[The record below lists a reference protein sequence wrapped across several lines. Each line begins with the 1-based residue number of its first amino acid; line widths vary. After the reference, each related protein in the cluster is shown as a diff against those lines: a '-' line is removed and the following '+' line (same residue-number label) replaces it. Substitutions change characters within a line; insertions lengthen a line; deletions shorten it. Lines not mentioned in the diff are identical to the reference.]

1 MWVKK
6 RGPGPW
12 LKTRSVS
19 EYDPLQ
25 LKAQKLL
32 VMLSYHMNFAHGC
45 LLRVWLPEGID
56 KQMRKQAEGIDKQR
70 REQTERTPTTWLS
83 KVWIPEGVDKQ
94 RRKRTK
100 GIDKQRRKQTD
111 ACLCGL
117 KKGPGAMAQDTQ

>member
-32 VMLSYHMNFAHGC
+32 VMLSYNMNFAYGC
-45 LLRVWLPEGID
+45 LLIRVWLPEGID
-56 KQMRKQAEGIDKQR
+56 QQRRKQTGGIDEQR
-70 REQTERTPTTWLS
+70 RKQTERTPTYME
-83 KVWIPEGVDKQ
+83 V
-94 RRKRTK
+94 KRLATRGDRQAK
-100 GIDKQRRKQTD
+100 
-111 ACLCGL
+111 A
-117 KKGPGAMAQDTQ
+117 